1 MDLGQLEA
9 FLQVA
14 IHRNFR
20 RAGEIL
26 FLTQPSIS
34 ARIQA
39 LERELG
45 EILFERQGRR
55 VRLTDAG
62 QTFLPYAER
71 SIQAVREGQAA
82 LDGLRRVAAGQIVI
96 GSARIIG
103 TYTLPKIVKH
113 FRERYPGIDVV
124 IRTGRSQEIL
134 ELVLAGEVQIGLT
147 RQLRHPEVETTP
159 LYDEEIVL
167 VTYPRHPFAFAG
179 GATVTQIGREPLIL
193 YHKDSTYYSII
204 NEVCREAGIIPNVVM
219 ELDSVESTKKM
230 VEQGMGISLL
240 PRSSL
245 DRELDL
251 GTLSQIRI
259 LDAAPIHLSAAAIY
273 RKAGRVDYLVR
284 AFLEVVHQTVPATE
298 GRRPTADGRPRTMD
312 HG

>member
-14 IHRNFR
+14 VHRSFR
-20 RAGEIL
+20 RAGQTL

-34 ARIQA
+34 ARIQT

-45 EILFERQGRR
+45 EQLFERQGRS

-62 QTFLPYAER
+62 QSFLPYAER
-71 SIQAVREGQAA
+71 ALQAIREGQTA
-82 LDGLRRVAAGQIVI
+82 LDGLRRAASGQLVI

-103 TYTLPKIVKH
+103 TYTLPRIVKQ

-134 ELVLAGEVQIGLT
+134 DLVLADEVQIGLT
-147 RQLRHPEVETTP
+147 RQIRHPELETNY

-179 GATVTQIGREPLIL
+179 GATITQIGREPLIL
-193 YHKDSTYYSII
+193 YHKDSTYYTVI
-204 NEVCREAGIIPNVVM
+204 NEVCREAGIIPHVVM

-245 DRELDL
+245 ERELEL
-251 GTLSQIRI
+251 GTLTLIQV
-259 LDAAPIHLSAAAIY
+259 LDAAPIHLPAAALY
-273 RKAGRVDYLVR
+273 RKTERLDYLVR
-284 AFLEVVHQTVPATE
+284 AFLEVMHQALEEPRGAERASRTA
-298 GRRPTADGRPRTMD
+298 RR
-312 HG
+312 

>member
-1 MDLGQLEA
+1 MDIGQLEA
-9 FLQVA
+9 FQQVA
-14 IHRNFR
+14 IHRSFR
-20 RAGEIL
+20 RAGEAL

-39 LERELG
+39 LEKELG
-45 EILFERQGRR
+45 DLLFDRQGRT

-71 SIQAVREGQAA
+71 TIQAVREGQAA
-82 LDGLRRVAAGQIVI
+82 LEGLRRAASGQLIL

-103 TYTLPKIVKH
+103 TYTLPKMVKQ
-113 FRERYPGIDVV
+113 FRERYPGIDVA
-124 IRTGRSQEIL
+124 IRTGRSSEVL
-134 ELVLAGEVQIGLT
+134 DLVLSGEVQVGLT
-147 RQLRHPEVETTP
+147 RQLRHPELNTAH

-193 YHKDSTYYSII
+193 YHKDSTYYTII
-204 NEVCREAGIIPNVVM
+204 NEVCREAGIVPHVVM

-240 PRSSL
+240 PRTSIE
-245 DRELDL
+245 REVEL
-251 GTLSQIRI
+251 GTLTVIRI
-259 LDAAPIHLSAAAIY
+259 LDAAPIVLPAAALY
-273 RKAGRVDYLVR
+273 RKTERLDYLVR
-284 AFLEVVHQTVPATE
+284 AFLEVIQHSI
-298 GRRPTADGRPRTMD
+298 GDRRPTDRLGRGAQQR
-312 HG
+312 

>member
-1 MDLGQLEA
+1 VDLGQLEA
-9 FLQVA
+9 FQQVA
-14 IHRNFR
+14 IQRSFR
-20 RAGEIL
+20 RAGEAL

-34 ARIQA
+34 ARIQT

-45 EILFERQGRR
+45 ELLFERQGRT

-62 QTFLPYAER
+62 QAFLPYAER
-71 SIQAVREGQAA
+71 ALQAVKEGQAA
-82 LDGLRRVAAGQIVI
+82 IEGLRRAASGQLVI

-134 ELVLAGEVQIGLT
+134 EMVLADEVQIGLT
-147 RQLRHPEVETTP
+147 RQLRHPDVQTTP

-179 GATVTQIGREPLIL
+179 GTTITQIGREPLIL
-193 YHKDSTYYSII
+193 YHKDSTYYTII
-204 NEVCREAGIIPNVVM
+204 NEVCREAGIIPHVVM

-240 PRSSL
+240 PRSSIE
-245 DRELDL
+245 RELEL
-251 GTLSQIRI
+251 GTLTEIQI
-259 LDAAPIHLSAAAIY
+259 LDASPIHLPAAAIY
-273 RKAGRVDYLVR
+273 RKTERLDYLVR
-284 AFLEVVHQTVPATE
+284 AFLEVIHHGLEEPSAAERPASRAA
-298 GRRPTADGRPRTMD
+298 RR
-312 HG
+312 